1 MRKFLPFLFAAALA
15 SSCIDNAYDLSNVNT
30 DDVTIGDEDSE
41 YRLPLATVYVSM
53 SELNEGGADIKT
65 LFDEADI
72 WLPSPLPGNA
82 AYVDLRELQNTP
94 ETITPLL
101 DALIDQMMDDDAKI
115 TAVADLLALGEEV
128 DALQR
133 QMAQV
138 HDDPTEYEKVSA
150 EYQKKLARFEAA
162 DGYQVQVKIN
172 TVLGGM
178 GFASY
183 DRNIITDNL
192 SGGEKTR
199 LATARLL
206 LLEPDLL
213 ILDEPTNHLDFKT
226 LSWLED
232 YLSSYKGA
240 LLVVSHDRYFLNRL
254 VDHIWELERT
264 VLTTY
269 RGNYSSY
276 VVQKKERVE
285 RQLKEYEMQQEQ
297 IKSMEEYVAKNIARA
312 STSKSAKSRL
322 AALERMDRIEKP
334 VIWEKKAAF
343 RFEYDEPPVKDVFHG
358 ENMSI
363 AVGEGEG
370 RKVLCRGMRLDV
382 MRGEKI
388 AIIGPNGVGKS
399 SLLKAIQ
406 ELIPLEEGHFEWGQK
421 VKTTYYEQENRQLH
435 PEKTAINEI
444 WDRFPNLYEVQVRS
458 ILGQVLLSGDDVY
471 KLVGSLSGGERA
483 KVAFA
488 VMMLER
494 GNVLILDE
502 PTNHLDIGSKEMLED
517 ALEAF
522 DGTIIMVSHD
532 RYLLNRIPNRIIEM
546 TANGYEIYN
555 GRYDYYVEH
564 KVEPQPVKEQVSE
577 EKKQAAQK
585 FYRTKADRARQA
597 AAKKRIAFLEKTI
610 ESNEQ
615 LIEQLTEQ
623 MSDPQI
629 AADYQKVEEI
639 CGQIEQLKNQ
649 NESFGEEWLELLE
662 EE

>member
-1 MRKFLPFLFAAALA
+1 MIISLENVFKYYGAD
-15 SSCIDNAYDLSNVNT
+15 CILRNVCATINDKDRIGLVGANGEGKTTLLNVLTGELHYEEVTVSQTNGKVIGYLHQNSGLSNGK
-30 DDVTIGDEDSE
+30 TIQQE
-41 YRLPLATVYVSM
+41 M
-53 SELNEGGADIKT
+53 
-65 LFDEADI
+65 EA
-72 WLPSPLPGNA
+72 
-82 AYVDLRELQNTP
+82 VF
-94 ETITPLL
+94 
-101 DALIDQMMDDDAKI
+101 
-115 TAVADLLALGEEV
+115 ADLLALGEEV

-138 HDDPTEYEKVSA
+138 HDDPTAYEKVSA

-577 EKKQAAQK
+577 EKKQASQK

>member
-1 MRKFLPFLFAAALA
+1 MIISLENVFKYYGAD
-15 SSCIDNAYDLSNVNT
+15 CILRNVCATINDKDRIGLVGANGEGKTTLLNVLTGELDYEEGTVSLTNGKVIGYLHQNSGLSNGK
-30 DDVTIGDEDSE
+30 TIQQE
-41 YRLPLATVYVSM
+41 M
-53 SELNEGGADIKT
+53 
-65 LFDEADI
+65 EA
-72 WLPSPLPGNA
+72 
-82 AYVDLRELQNTP
+82 VF
-94 ETITPLL
+94 
-101 DALIDQMMDDDAKI
+101 
-115 TAVADLLALGEEV
+115 ADLLALGEEV

-458 ILGQVLLSGDDVY
+458 IVGQVLLSGDDVY

-577 EKKQAAQK
+577 EKKQASQK

>member
-1 MRKFLPFLFAAALA
+1 MIISLENVFKYYGADCILRNVCA
-15 SSCIDNAYDLSNVNT
+15 SINDKDRIGLVGANGEGKTTLLNVLTGELDYEEGTVSLTNGKVIGYLHQNSGLSNGR
-30 DDVTIGDEDSE
+30 TIQQE
-41 YRLPLATVYVSM
+41 M
-53 SELNEGGADIKT
+53 
-65 LFDEADI
+65 EA
-72 WLPSPLPGNA
+72 
-82 AYVDLRELQNTP
+82 VF
-94 ETITPLL
+94 
-101 DALIDQMMDDDAKI
+101 
-115 TAVADLLALGEEV
+115 ADLLALGEEV

-183 DRNIITDNL
+183 DRNIVTDNL

-577 EKKQAAQK
+577 EKKQASQK

>member
-1 MRKFLPFLFAAALA
+1 MIVSLENVFKYYGAD
-15 SSCIDNAYDLSNVNT
+15 CILR
-30 DDVTIGDEDSE
+30 DVTATINDKDRIGLVGPNGEGKTTLLNVLTGGLDYEEGNVSVTNGKVIG
-41 YRLPLATVYVSM
+41 YLKQNGGLA
-53 SELNEGGADIKT
+53 GGKT
-65 LFDEADI
+65 IQQEMESVF
-72 WLPSPLPGNA
+72 
-82 AYVDLRELQNTP
+82 
-94 ETITPLL
+94 
-101 DALIDQMMDDDAKI
+101 
-115 TAVADLLALGEEV
+115 ADLLALGQEV
-128 DALQR
+128 DSLQKK
-133 QMAQV
+133 MAQV
-138 HDDPTEYEKVSA
+138 HDDPAEYERVSS
-150 EYQKKLARFEAA
+150 EYTKKLARFEAQ
-162 DGYQVQVKIN
+162 DGYQIEVKIN
-172 TVLGGM
+172 TVLNGM
-178 GFASY
+178 GFGDY

-264 VLTTY
+264 VLTAY

-285 RQLKEYEMQQEQ
+285 RQLKEYEQQQEQ

-312 STSKSAKSRL
+312 TTAKSAKSRV
-322 AALERMDRIEKP
+322 AALERMERIEKP

-358 ENMSI
+358 KDMSI
-363 AVGEGEG
+363 AVGEDEN
-370 RKVLCRGMRLDV
+370 RKVLCRNMQLDIL
-382 MRGEKI
+382 RGEKI
-388 AIIGPNGVGKS
+388 AIIGQNGIGKS

-406 ELIPLEEGHFEWGQK
+406 NLIPLEEGHFEWGQK

-435 PEKTAINEI
+435 PDKTAINEI
-444 WDRFPNLYEVQVRS
+444 WDRFPNMYEVEVRN
-458 ILGQVLLSGDDVY
+458 ILGRVLLSGDDVY

-517 ALEAF
+517 ALESF
-522 DGTIIMVSHD
+522 DGTILMVSHD
-532 RYLLNRIPNRIIEM
+532 RYLLNRIPSKIIEM
-546 TANGYEIYN
+546 TVDGYEVYN
-555 GRYDYYVEH
+555 GRYDYYLEH
-564 KVEPQPVKEQVSE
+564 KVEPQPKKAEPTE

-585 FYRTKADRARQA
+585 FYKTKADRAKQA
-597 AAKKRIAFLEKTI
+597 SARKRIAFLEKTV
-610 ESNEQ
+610 EENEQ
-615 LIEQLTEQ
+615 KIEELTAQ

-629 AADYQKVEEI
+629 AADYQKMEEI
-639 CGQIEQLKNQ
+639 CAQIEQLKMQ
-649 NESFGEEWLELLE
+649 NEEYGEEWLLLLE
-662 EE
+662 DEE

>member
-1 MRKFLPFLFAAALA
+1 MIISLENVFKYYGAD
-15 SSCIDNAYDLSNVNT
+15 CILRNVCATINDKDRIGLVGANGEGKTTLLNVLTGELDYEEGTVSLTNGKVIGYLHQNSGLSNGK
-30 DDVTIGDEDSE
+30 TIQQE
-41 YRLPLATVYVSM
+41 M
-53 SELNEGGADIKT
+53 
-65 LFDEADI
+65 EA
-72 WLPSPLPGNA
+72 
-82 AYVDLRELQNTP
+82 VF
-94 ETITPLL
+94 
-101 DALIDQMMDDDAKI
+101 
-115 TAVADLLALGEEV
+115 ADLLALGEEV

-183 DRNIITDNL
+183 DRNIVTDNL

-370 RKVLCRGMRLDV
+370 CKVLCRGMRLDV

-421 VKTTYYEQENRQLH
+421 VKTTYYEQENRQLR

-577 EKKQAAQK
+577 EKKQASQK

>member
-1 MRKFLPFLFAAALA
+1 MRNVCATINDKDRIGLVGANGEGKTTLLNVLTGELDYEEGTV
-15 SSCIDNAYDLSNVNT
+15 SLTNGKVIGYLHQNSGLSNGK
-30 DDVTIGDEDSE
+30 TIQQE
-41 YRLPLATVYVSM
+41 M
-53 SELNEGGADIKT
+53 
-65 LFDEADI
+65 EA
-72 WLPSPLPGNA
+72 
-82 AYVDLRELQNTP
+82 VF
-94 ETITPLL
+94 
-101 DALIDQMMDDDAKI
+101 
-115 TAVADLLALGEEV
+115 ADLLALGEEV

-183 DRNIITDNL
+183 DRNIVTDNL

-406 ELIPLEEGHFEWGQK
+406 ELIPLEEGYFEWGQK

-577 EKKQAAQK
+577 EKKQASQK

>member
-1 MRKFLPFLFAAALA
+1 MIISLENVFKYYGAD
-15 SSCIDNAYDLSNVNT
+15 CILCNVCATINDKDRIGLVGANGEGKTTLLNVLTGELDYEEGTVSLTNGKVIGYLHQNSGLSNGR
-30 DDVTIGDEDSE
+30 TIQQE
-41 YRLPLATVYVSM
+41 M
-53 SELNEGGADIKT
+53 
-65 LFDEADI
+65 EA
-72 WLPSPLPGNA
+72 
-82 AYVDLRELQNTP
+82 VF
-94 ETITPLL
+94 
-101 DALIDQMMDDDAKI
+101 
-115 TAVADLLALGEEV
+115 ADLLALGEEV

-577 EKKQAAQK
+577 EKKQASQK

>member
-1 MRKFLPFLFAAALA
+1 MIISLENVFKYYGADCILRNVCA
-15 SSCIDNAYDLSNVNT
+15 SINDKDRIGLVGANGEGKTTLLNVLTGELDYEEGTVSLTNGKVIGYLHQNSGLSNGR
-30 DDVTIGDEDSE
+30 TIQQE
-41 YRLPLATVYVSM
+41 M
-53 SELNEGGADIKT
+53 
-65 LFDEADI
+65 EA
-72 WLPSPLPGNA
+72 
-82 AYVDLRELQNTP
+82 VF
-94 ETITPLL
+94 
-101 DALIDQMMDDDAKI
+101 
-115 TAVADLLALGEEV
+115 ADLLALGEEV

-276 VVQKKERVE
+276 VVQKNERVE

-458 ILGQVLLSGDDVY
+458 ILGQVLLSSDDVY

-577 EKKQAAQK
+577 EKKQASQK

>member
-1 MRKFLPFLFAAALA
+1 MIISLENVFKYYGAD
-15 SSCIDNAYDLSNVNT
+15 CILRNVCATINDKDRIGLVGANGEGKTTLLNVLTGELDYEEGTVSLTNGKVIGYLHQNSGLSNGK
-30 DDVTIGDEDSE
+30 TIQQE
-41 YRLPLATVYVSM
+41 M
-53 SELNEGGADIKT
+53 
-65 LFDEADI
+65 EA
-72 WLPSPLPGNA
+72 
-82 AYVDLRELQNTP
+82 VF
-94 ETITPLL
+94 
-101 DALIDQMMDDDAKI
+101 
-115 TAVADLLALGEEV
+115 ADLLALGEEV

-183 DRNIITDNL
+183 DRNIVTDNL

-334 VIWEKKAAF
+334 VIWEKRAAF

-406 ELIPLEEGHFEWGQK
+406 ELIPLEEGYFEWGQK

-577 EKKQAAQK
+577 EKKQASQK

>member
-1 MRKFLPFLFAAALA
+1 MIVSLEHVFKYYGADCILLDVNAAINEKDRIGLVGANGEGKTTLLNVLTGGLDYEEG
-15 SSCIDNAYDLSNVNT
+15 SVSLTNGKVIGYLHQNSGLSNGR
-30 DDVTIGDEDSE
+30 TIQQE
-41 YRLPLATVYVSM
+41 M
-53 SELNEGGADIKT
+53 
-65 LFDEADI
+65 EA
-72 WLPSPLPGNA
+72 
-82 AYVDLRELQNTP
+82 VF
-94 ETITPLL
+94 
-101 DALIDQMMDDDAKI
+101 
-115 TAVADLLALGEEV
+115 ADLIALGQEV
-128 DALQR
+128 DALQK

-138 HDDPTEYEKVSA
+138 HDNPQEYERVSA
-150 EYQKKLARFEAA
+150 EYQKKLARFEAR
-162 DGYQVQVKIN
+162 DGYQIEVKIN
-172 TVLGGM
+172 TVLNGM
-178 GFASY
+178 GFGNY
-183 DRNIITDNL
+183 DRNIVTNNL

-226 LSWLED
+226 LNWLED

-285 RQLKEYEMQQEQ
+285 RQLKEYEQQQEQ

-312 STSKSAKSRL
+312 STSKSAKSRI
-322 AALERMDRIEKP
+322 AALERMDRVEKP

-343 RFEYDEPPVKDVFHG
+343 RFTYDEPPVKDVFHG
-358 ENMSI
+358 EGMSI
-363 AVGEGEG
+363 AVGEGEN
-370 RKVLCRGMRLDV
+370 RKVLCRNMKLDV

-388 AIIGPNGVGKS
+388 AIIGQNGVGKS

-406 ELIPLEEGHFEWGQK
+406 EMIPLEAGHFEWGQK
-421 VKTTYYEQENRQLH
+421 VKISYYEQENRQLH
-435 PEKTAINEI
+435 PDKTAINEI
-444 WDRFPNLYEVQVRS
+444 WDRFPNMYEVEVRN
-458 ILGQVLLSGDDVY
+458 ILGRVLLSGDDVY

-488 VMMLER
+488 IMMLER

-517 ALEAF
+517 ALEEF

-532 RYLLNRIPNRIIEM
+532 RYLLNRIPTKIIEM
-546 TANGYEIYN
+546 TPSGYETYN
-555 GRYDYYVEH
+555 GKYDYYIEH
-564 KVEPQPVKEQVSE
+564 KVEPQVVKEQPSE

-585 FYRTKADRARQA
+585 FYRTKADRARQV
-597 AAKKRIAFLEKTI
+597 AAKKRIAFLEQKM
-610 ESNEQ
+610 EENEQ
-615 LIEQLTEQ
+615 TIAQLTEQ
-623 MSDPQI
+623 MGDPQI
-629 AADYQKVEEI
+629 ASDYQKVEEI
-639 CGQIEQLKNQ
+639 CQQIEQLKN
-649 NESFGEEWLELLE
+649 ESEAFGEEWLELSE

>member
-1 MRKFLPFLFAAALA
+1 MIISLENVFKYYGAD
-15 SSCIDNAYDLSNVNT
+15 CILRNVCATINDKDRIGLVGANGEGKTTLLNVLTGELDYEEGTVSLTNGKVIGYLHQNSGLSNGK
-30 DDVTIGDEDSE
+30 TIQQE
-41 YRLPLATVYVSM
+41 M
-53 SELNEGGADIKT
+53 
-65 LFDEADI
+65 EA
-72 WLPSPLPGNA
+72 
-82 AYVDLRELQNTP
+82 VF
-94 ETITPLL
+94 
-101 DALIDQMMDDDAKI
+101 
-115 TAVADLLALGEEV
+115 ADLLALGEEV

-183 DRNIITDNL
+183 DRNIVTDNL

-285 RQLKEYEMQQEQ
+285 RQFKEYEMQQEQ

-334 VIWEKKAAF
+334 VIWEKRAAF

-406 ELIPLEEGHFEWGQK
+406 ELIPLEEGYFEWGQK

-577 EKKQAAQK
+577 EKKQASQK

>member
-1 MRKFLPFLFAAALA
+1 MIISLENVFKYYGAD
-15 SSCIDNAYDLSNVNT
+15 CILRNVCATINDKDRIGLVGANGEGKTTLLNVLTGELDYEEGTVSLTNGKVIGYLHQNSGLSNGK
-30 DDVTIGDEDSE
+30 TIQQE
-41 YRLPLATVYVSM
+41 M
-53 SELNEGGADIKT
+53 
-65 LFDEADI
+65 EA
-72 WLPSPLPGNA
+72 
-82 AYVDLRELQNTP
+82 VF
-94 ETITPLL
+94 
-101 DALIDQMMDDDAKI
+101 
-115 TAVADLLALGEEV
+115 ADLLALGEEV

-444 WDRFPNLYEVQVRS
+444 WDRFPNMYEVQVRS

-546 TANGYEIYN
+546 TANGYEIYD

-577 EKKQAAQK
+577 EKKQASQK

>member
-1 MRKFLPFLFAAALA
+1 MIISLENVFKYYGAD
-15 SSCIDNAYDLSNVNT
+15 CILRNVCATINDKDRIGLVGANGEGKTTLLNVLTGELDYEEGTVSLTNGKVIGYLHQNSGLSNGK
-30 DDVTIGDEDSE
+30 TIQQE
-41 YRLPLATVYVSM
+41 M
-53 SELNEGGADIKT
+53 
-65 LFDEADI
+65 EA
-72 WLPSPLPGNA
+72 
-82 AYVDLRELQNTP
+82 VF
-94 ETITPLL
+94 
-101 DALIDQMMDDDAKI
+101 
-115 TAVADLLALGEEV
+115 ADLLALGEEV

-577 EKKQAAQK
+577 EKKQASQK
-585 FYRTKADRARQA
+585 FYRTKADRSRQA
-597 AAKKRIAFLEKTI
+597 AVKKRIAFLEKTM

-649 NESFGEEWLELLE
+649 NESFGEEWLELVE

>member
-1 MRKFLPFLFAAALA
+1 MIVSLDHVFKYYGADCILRDVCAAINEKDRIGLVGANGEGKTTL
-15 SSCIDNAYDLSNVNT
+15 LNVLT
-30 DDVTIGDEDSE
+30 GTLDYEEGTIGRTNGKVIGYLKQNSG
-41 YRLPLATVYVSM
+41 LA
-53 SELNEGGADIKT
+53 NGKT
-65 LFDEADI
+65 IQQEMEA
-72 WLPSPLPGNA
+72 
-82 AYVDLRELQNTP
+82 VF
-94 ETITPLL
+94 
-101 DALIDQMMDDDAKI
+101 
-115 TAVADLLALGEEV
+115 ADLLALRDEI
-128 DALQR
+128 DALQKK
-133 QMAQV
+133 MAQV
-138 HDDPTEYEKVSA
+138 HDDPAAYEAVSA
-150 EYQKKLARFEAA
+150 EYQKKLARFEAR
-162 DGYQVQVKIN
+162 DGYQIEVKIN
-172 TVLGGM
+172 TILGGM
-178 GFASY
+178 GFGSY

-206 LLEPDLL
+206 LMEPDLL

-226 LSWLED
+226 LGWLED

-285 RQLKEYEMQQEQ
+285 RQLKEYEQQQEQ
-297 IKSMEEYVAKNIARA
+297 IKSMEEFVAKNIARA

-343 RFEYDEPPVKDVFHG
+343 SFEYDEPPVKDVFHG

-363 AVGEGEG
+363 AVGEGEN
-370 RKVLCRGMRLDV
+370 RKVLCRNMRLDV

-399 SLLKAIQ
+399 SLLKASQ
-406 ELIPLEEGHFEWGQK
+406 ELIPLEEGSFEWGQK

-444 WDRFPNLYEVQVRS
+444 WDRFPNMYEVEVRN
-458 ILGQVLLSGDDVY
+458 ILGRVLLSGDDVY

-502 PTNHLDIGSKEMLED
+502 PTNHLDIGSKEMLEA
-517 ALEAF
+517 ALERF

-532 RYLLNRIPNRIIEM
+532 RYLLNRIPTKIIEM
-546 TANGYEIYN
+546 SADGYETYN
-555 GRYDYYVEH
+555 GRYDYYLEH
-564 KVEPQPVKEQVSE
+564 KIEPQVKKVEVSE
-577 EKKQAAQK
+577 EKKQASQK
-585 FYRTKADRARQA
+585 FYKTKADRAKQA
-597 AAKKRIAFLEKTI
+597 AQRKRIAFLEKTI
-610 ESNEQ
+610 EENEAT
-615 LIEQLTEQ
+615 IEELTAK
-623 MSDPQI
+623 MSDPAI
-629 AADYQKVEEI
+629 AADYQQVEEI
-639 CGQIEQLKNQ
+639 CQKIEELKNQ
-649 NESFGEEWLELLE
+649 NEEFGEEWLLLSE
-662 EE
+662 DE

>member
-1 MRKFLPFLFAAALA
+1 MIISLENVFKYYGAD
-15 SSCIDNAYDLSNVNT
+15 CILRNVCATINDKDRIGLVGANGEGKTTLLNVLTGELDYEEGTVSLTNGKVIGYLHQNSGLSNGR
-30 DDVTIGDEDSE
+30 TIQQE
-41 YRLPLATVYVSM
+41 M
-53 SELNEGGADIKT
+53 
-65 LFDEADI
+65 EA
-72 WLPSPLPGNA
+72 
-82 AYVDLRELQNTP
+82 VF
-94 ETITPLL
+94 
-101 DALIDQMMDDDAKI
+101 
-115 TAVADLLALGEEV
+115 ADLLALGEEV

-312 STSKSAKSRL
+312 STAKSAKSRL

-488 VMMLER
+488 VMLLER

-577 EKKQAAQK
+577 EKKQASQK

>member
-1 MRKFLPFLFAAALA
+1 MIISLENVFKYYGAD
-15 SSCIDNAYDLSNVNT
+15 CILRNVCATINDKDRIGLVGANGEGKTTLLNVLTGELDYEEGTVSLTNGKVIGYLHQNSGLSNGR
-30 DDVTIGDEDSE
+30 TIQQE
-41 YRLPLATVYVSM
+41 M
-53 SELNEGGADIKT
+53 
-65 LFDEADI
+65 EA
-72 WLPSPLPGNA
+72 
-82 AYVDLRELQNTP
+82 VF
-94 ETITPLL
+94 
-101 DALIDQMMDDDAKI
+101 
-115 TAVADLLALGEEV
+115 ADLLALGEEV

-297 IKSMEEYVAKNIARA
+297 IKSMEEYVAKNIAHA

-358 ENMSI
+358 KNMSI

-577 EKKQAAQK
+577 EKKQASQK

>member
-1 MRKFLPFLFAAALA
+1 MIISLENVFKYYGAD
-15 SSCIDNAYDLSNVNT
+15 CILRNVCATINDKDRIGLVGANGEGKTTLLNVLTGELDYEEGTVSLTNGKVIGYLHQNSGLSNGK
-30 DDVTIGDEDSE
+30 TIQQE
-41 YRLPLATVYVSM
+41 M
-53 SELNEGGADIKT
+53 
-65 LFDEADI
+65 EA
-72 WLPSPLPGNA
+72 
-82 AYVDLRELQNTP
+82 VF
-94 ETITPLL
+94 
-101 DALIDQMMDDDAKI
+101 
-115 TAVADLLALGEEV
+115 ADLLALGEEV

-183 DRNIITDNL
+183 DRNIVTDNL

-199 LATARLL
+199 LATAHLL

-406 ELIPLEEGHFEWGQK
+406 ELIPLEEGYFEWGQK

-577 EKKQAAQK
+577 EKKQASQK

>member
-1 MRKFLPFLFAAALA
+1 MIISLENVFKYYGAD
-15 SSCIDNAYDLSNVNT
+15 CILRNVCATINDKDRIGLVGANGEGKTTLLNVLTGELDYEEGTVSLTNGKVIGYLHQNSGLSNGK
-30 DDVTIGDEDSE
+30 TIQQE
-41 YRLPLATVYVSM
+41 M
-53 SELNEGGADIKT
+53 
-65 LFDEADI
+65 EA
-72 WLPSPLPGNA
+72 
-82 AYVDLRELQNTP
+82 VF
-94 ETITPLL
+94 
-101 DALIDQMMDDDAKI
+101 
-115 TAVADLLALGEEV
+115 ADLLALGEEV

-183 DRNIITDNL
+183 DRNIVTDNL

-226 LSWLED
+226 LSWLDD

-577 EKKQAAQK
+577 EKKQASQK

>member
-1 MRKFLPFLFAAALA
+1 MIISLENVFKYYGAD
-15 SSCIDNAYDLSNVNT
+15 CILRNVCATINDKDRIGLVGANGEGKTTLLNVLTGELDYEEGTVSLTNGKVIGYLHQNSGLSNGK
-30 DDVTIGDEDSE
+30 TIQQE
-41 YRLPLATVYVSM
+41 M
-53 SELNEGGADIKT
+53 
-65 LFDEADI
+65 EA
-72 WLPSPLPGNA
+72 
-82 AYVDLRELQNTP
+82 VF
-94 ETITPLL
+94 
-101 DALIDQMMDDDAKI
+101 
-115 TAVADLLALGEEV
+115 ADLLALGEEV

-577 EKKQAAQK
+577 EKKQASQK

>member
-1 MRKFLPFLFAAALA
+1 MIISLENVFKYYGAD
-15 SSCIDNAYDLSNVNT
+15 CILRNVCATINDKDRIGLVGANGEGKTTLLNVLTGELDYEEGTVSLTNGKVIGYLHQNSGLSNGR
-30 DDVTIGDEDSE
+30 TIQQE
-41 YRLPLATVYVSM
+41 M
-53 SELNEGGADIKT
+53 
-65 LFDEADI
+65 EA
-72 WLPSPLPGNA
+72 
-82 AYVDLRELQNTP
+82 VF
-94 ETITPLL
+94 
-101 DALIDQMMDDDAKI
+101 
-115 TAVADLLALGEEV
+115 ADLLALGEEV

-577 EKKQAAQK
+577 EKKQASQK

>member
-1 MRKFLPFLFAAALA
+1 MIISLENVFKYYGAD
-15 SSCIDNAYDLSNVNT
+15 CILRNVCATINDKDRIGLVGANGEGKTTLLNVLTGELDYEEGTVSLTNGKVIGYLHQNSGLSNGK
-30 DDVTIGDEDSE
+30 TIQQE
-41 YRLPLATVYVSM
+41 M
-53 SELNEGGADIKT
+53 
-65 LFDEADI
+65 EA
-72 WLPSPLPGNA
+72 
-82 AYVDLRELQNTP
+82 VF
-94 ETITPLL
+94 
-101 DALIDQMMDDDAKI
+101 
-115 TAVADLLALGEEV
+115 ADLLVLGEEV

-577 EKKQAAQK
+577 EKKQASQK

-649 NESFGEEWLELLE
+649 NESFGEEWLEE
-662 EE
+662 E

>member
-1 MRKFLPFLFAAALA
+1 MIISLENVFKYYGAD
-15 SSCIDNAYDLSNVNT
+15 CILRNVCATINDKDRIGLVGANGEGKTTLLNVLTGELDYEEGTVSLTNGKVIGYLHQNSGLSNGR
-30 DDVTIGDEDSE
+30 TIQQE
-41 YRLPLATVYVSM
+41 M
-53 SELNEGGADIKT
+53 
-65 LFDEADI
+65 EA
-72 WLPSPLPGNA
+72 
-82 AYVDLRELQNTP
+82 VF
-94 ETITPLL
+94 
-101 DALIDQMMDDDAKI
+101 
-115 TAVADLLALGEEV
+115 ADLLVLGEEV

-370 RKVLCRGMRLDV
+370 RKVLCRRMRLDV

-577 EKKQAAQK
+577 EKKQASQK

-649 NESFGEEWLELLE
+649 NESFGEEWLELLGE
-662 EE
+662 E

>member
-1 MRKFLPFLFAAALA
+1 MIISLENVFKYYGAD
-15 SSCIDNAYDLSNVNT
+15 CILRNVCATINDKDRIGLVGANGEGKTTLLNVLTGELDYEEGTVSLTNGKVIGYLHQNSGLSNGR
-30 DDVTIGDEDSE
+30 TIQQE
-41 YRLPLATVYVSM
+41 M
-53 SELNEGGADIKT
+53 
-65 LFDEADI
+65 EA
-72 WLPSPLPGNA
+72 
-82 AYVDLRELQNTP
+82 VF
-94 ETITPLL
+94 
-101 DALIDQMMDDDAKI
+101 
-115 TAVADLLALGEEV
+115 ADLLALGEEV

-502 PTNHLDIGSKEMLED
+502 PTNHLDIGNID
-517 ALEAF
+517 VRNA
-522 DGTIIMVSHD
+522 H
-532 RYLLNRIPNRIIEM
+532 NR
-546 TANGYEIYN
+546 
-555 GRYDYYVEH
+555 
-564 KVEPQPVKEQVSE
+564 Q
-577 EKKQAAQK
+577 
-585 FYRTKADRARQA
+585 
-597 AAKKRIAFLEKTI
+597 IAF
-610 ESNEQ
+610 
-615 LIEQLTEQ
+615 
-623 MSDPQI
+623 
-629 AADYQKVEEI
+629 
-639 CGQIEQLKNQ
+639 
-649 NESFGEEWLELLE
+649 
-662 EE
+662 

>member
-1 MRKFLPFLFAAALA
+1 MIISLENVFKYYGAD
-15 SSCIDNAYDLSNVNT
+15 CILRNVCATINDKDRIGLVGANGEGKTTLLNVLTGELDYEEGTVSLTNGKVIGYLHQNSGLSNGK
-30 DDVTIGDEDSE
+30 TIQQE
-41 YRLPLATVYVSM
+41 M
-53 SELNEGGADIKT
+53 
-65 LFDEADI
+65 EA
-72 WLPSPLPGNA
+72 
-82 AYVDLRELQNTP
+82 VF
-94 ETITPLL
+94 
-101 DALIDQMMDDDAKI
+101 
-115 TAVADLLALGEEV
+115 ADLLVLGEEV

-183 DRNIITDNL
+183 DRNIVTDNL

-577 EKKQAAQK
+577 EKKQASQK

-649 NESFGEEWLELLE
+649 NESFGEEWLELLGE
-662 EE
+662 E

>member
-1 MRKFLPFLFAAALA
+1 MIISLENVFKYYGAD
-15 SSCIDNAYDLSNVNT
+15 CILRNVCATINDKDRIGLVGANGEGKTTLLNVLTGELDYEEGTVSLTNGKVIGYLHQNSGLSNGK
-30 DDVTIGDEDSE
+30 TIQQE
-41 YRLPLATVYVSM
+41 M
-53 SELNEGGADIKT
+53 
-65 LFDEADI
+65 EA
-72 WLPSPLPGNA
+72 
-82 AYVDLRELQNTP
+82 VF
-94 ETITPLL
+94 
-101 DALIDQMMDDDAKI
+101 
-115 TAVADLLALGEEV
+115 ADLLALGEEV

-138 HDDPTEYEKVSA
+138 HDDPTAYEKVSA

-444 WDRFPNLYEVQVRS
+444 WDRFPNMYEVQVRS

-577 EKKQAAQK
+577 EKKQASQK
-585 FYRTKADRARQA
+585 FYRTKADRSRQA
-597 AAKKRIAFLEKTI
+597 AVKKRIVFLEKTM

-649 NESFGEEWLELLE
+649 NESFGEEWLELVE

>member
-1 MRKFLPFLFAAALA
+1 MIISLENVFKYYGAD
-15 SSCIDNAYDLSNVNT
+15 CILRNVCATINDKDRIGLVGANGEGKTTLLNVLTGELDYEEGTVSLTNGKVIGYLHQNSGLSNGK
-30 DDVTIGDEDSE
+30 TIQQE
-41 YRLPLATVYVSM
+41 M
-53 SELNEGGADIKT
+53 
-65 LFDEADI
+65 EA
-72 WLPSPLPGNA
+72 
-82 AYVDLRELQNTP
+82 VF
-94 ETITPLL
+94 
-101 DALIDQMMDDDAKI
+101 
-115 TAVADLLALGEEV
+115 ADLLALGEEV

-406 ELIPLEEGHFEWGQK
+406 ELIPLEEGYFEWGQK

-546 TANGYEIYN
+546 TANGYEIYD

-577 EKKQAAQK
+577 EKKQASQK

-597 AAKKRIAFLEKTI
+597 AAKKRIAFLEKAI

>member
-1 MRKFLPFLFAAALA
+1 MIISLENVFKYYGAD
-15 SSCIDNAYDLSNVNT
+15 CILRNVCATINDKDRIGLVGANGEGKTTLLNVLTGELDYEEGTVSLTNGKVIGYLHQNSGLSNGR
-30 DDVTIGDEDSE
+30 TIQQE
-41 YRLPLATVYVSM
+41 M
-53 SELNEGGADIKT
+53 
-65 LFDEADI
+65 EA
-72 WLPSPLPGNA
+72 
-82 AYVDLRELQNTP
+82 VF
-94 ETITPLL
+94 
-101 DALIDQMMDDDAKI
+101 
-115 TAVADLLALGEEV
+115 ADLLALGEEV

-213 ILDEPTNHLDFKT
+213 ILDEPTNHLDFT
-226 LSWLED
+226 PLSWLED

-577 EKKQAAQK
+577 EKKQASQK

>member
-1 MRKFLPFLFAAALA
+1 MIISLENVFKYYGAD
-15 SSCIDNAYDLSNVNT
+15 CILRNVCATINDKDRIGLVGANGEGKTTLLNVLTGELDYEEGTVSLTNGKVIGYLHQNSGLSNGR
-30 DDVTIGDEDSE
+30 TIQQE
-41 YRLPLATVYVSM
+41 M
-53 SELNEGGADIKT
+53 
-65 LFDEADI
+65 EA
-72 WLPSPLPGNA
+72 
-82 AYVDLRELQNTP
+82 VF
-94 ETITPLL
+94 
-101 DALIDQMMDDDAKI
+101 
-115 TAVADLLALGEEV
+115 ADLLALGEEV

-406 ELIPLEEGHFEWGQK
+406 ELIPLEEGYFEWGQK

-577 EKKQAAQK
+577 EKKQASQK

>member
-1 MRKFLPFLFAAALA
+1 MIISLENVFKYYGAD
-15 SSCIDNAYDLSNVNT
+15 CILRNVCATINDKDRIGLVGANGEGKTTLLNVLTGELDYEEGTVSLTNGKVIGYLHQNSGLSNGK
-30 DDVTIGDEDSE
+30 TIQQE
-41 YRLPLATVYVSM
+41 M
-53 SELNEGGADIKT
+53 
-65 LFDEADI
+65 EA
-72 WLPSPLPGNA
+72 
-82 AYVDLRELQNTP
+82 VF
-94 ETITPLL
+94 
-101 DALIDQMMDDDAKI
+101 
-115 TAVADLLALGEEV
+115 ADLLALGEEV

-138 HDDPTEYEKVSA
+138 HDDPTAYEKVSA

-444 WDRFPNLYEVQVRS
+444 WDRFPNMYEVQVRS

-577 EKKQAAQK
+577 EKKQASQK
-585 FYRTKADRARQA
+585 FYRTKADRSRQA
-597 AAKKRIAFLEKTI
+597 AVKKRIAFLEKTM

-649 NESFGEEWLELLE
+649 NESFGEEWLELVE

>member
-1 MRKFLPFLFAAALA
+1 MIISLENVFKYYGAD
-15 SSCIDNAYDLSNVNT
+15 CILRNVCATINDKDRIGLVGANGEGKTTLLNVLTGELDYEEGTVSLTNGKVIGYLHQNSGLSNGK
-30 DDVTIGDEDSE
+30 TIQQE
-41 YRLPLATVYVSM
+41 M
-53 SELNEGGADIKT
+53 
-65 LFDEADI
+65 EA
-72 WLPSPLPGNA
+72 
-82 AYVDLRELQNTP
+82 VF
-94 ETITPLL
+94 
-101 DALIDQMMDDDAKI
+101 
-115 TAVADLLALGEEV
+115 ADLLALGEEV

-138 HDDPTEYEKVSA
+138 HDDPTAYEKVSA

-240 LLVVSHDRYFLNRL
+240 LLMVSHDRYFLNRL

-444 WDRFPNLYEVQVRS
+444 WDRFPNMYEVQVRS

-577 EKKQAAQK
+577 EKKQASQK
-585 FYRTKADRARQA
+585 FYRTKADRSRQA
-597 AAKKRIAFLEKTI
+597 AVKKRIAFLEKTM

-649 NESFGEEWLELLE
+649 NESFGEEWLELVE